1 MELWG
6 WGGSGGW
13 GDSLG
18 EMLVKQCRKQLIY
31 SSPHPPP
38 PPPKGQ
44 ISEMGTV
51 VEVFICCFVC
61 VI

>member
-6 WGGSGGW
+6 WGGSGGG

-31 SSPHPPP
+31 SPAQ
-38 PPPKGQ
+38 PKGQ
-44 ISEMGTV
+44 ISEMGTT